1 MDDDHDPADQ
11 RPVLVT
17 GATGSTGAEVLAALQ
32 RRGVPVRAMVRKD
45 ADAQRLRDHGSE
57 AVLGD
62 FDDDASVAAALAGA
76 RAAYLVTPSSER
88 AEDQQLRFVE
98 QAARAETEHLVVL
111 SQLGAAVDSPV
122 RFLRYHAVVEERVR
136 ALSTPFTFLRPN
148 LFFQGLYAF
157 AGPIAAQGRFFAPVG
172 DARVS
177 AVDVRDIG
185 EVGATALADGAHRGE
200 ELTITGP
207 QALTHTEMAGSLS
220 QALGRAVTFVDVPAD
235 AFAASL
241 DGVLP
246 PWQVQGLVEDYAHY
260 SRGEAA
266 AVTTTVER
274 VTGRPATTFTTFAH
288 DNAAAFT

>member
-1 MDDDHDPADQ
+1 MNDDQDPGQQ

-17 GATGSTGAEVLAALQ
+17 GATGSTGAAVLAALQ
-32 RRGVPVRAMVRKD
+32 RRSVPVRAMVRKE
-45 ADAQRLRDHGSE
+45 ADAQRLRGQGTE

-88 AEDQQLRFVE
+88 AEAQQLRFVE
-98 QAARAETEHLVVL
+98 QAADAGTEHLAVL

-136 ALSTPFTFLRPN
+136 ALGTPFTFLRPN

-157 AGPIAAQGRFFAPVG
+157 AGPIADQGRFFAPVG

-185 EVGATALADGAHRGE
+185 EVGAAALADGSHRGE
-200 ELTITGP
+200 VLTITGP
-207 QALTHTEMAGSLS
+207 AALTHGEMAGSLAE
-220 QALGRAVTFVDVPAD
+220 ALGRPVAFVDVPAD
-235 AFAASL
+235 DFAASL
-241 DGVLP
+241 AGVLP
-246 PWQVQGLVEDYAHY
+246 PWQVEGLVEDYAHY

-266 AVTTTVER
+266 GVTATVEQ
-274 VTGRPATTFTTFAH
+274 VTGRPATTFAGFAR
-288 DNAAAFT
+288 DNAAAFS